1 VRPLALTNRPR
12 FMDHTSLPTFAR
24 HLITEMLFYD
34 AEYGAL
40 GNVSLIDADQTSA
53 QERYVGSFLP
63 EEGQFIVE
71 EATAWEEDYTP
82 EEDEEIGY
90 ALATNT
96 RTYGLYDTPED
107 AADAL
112 LELAAEFDLLPSLTL
127 LFEDDIL

>member
-1 VRPLALTNRPR
+1 
-12 FMDHTSLPTFAR
+12 MDHPSLPTFAR

-90 ALATNT
+90 ALATDT